1 MVNDCAYVGETI
13 LKYLS
18 ESVEKTHI
26 KRSRGLWSKTFGIAY
41 KIWKAEAD
49 VYHVHYLLQDCYLVN
64 FFGKKPLVGHA
75 HGSDLR
81 TTKNRFVLGSIVKSN
96 LKKSYKILVSTPD
109 LMETAQQYRKDAEYL
124 PNPVDGE
131 FFYPK
136 PLKRGKDKLKVLVAG
151 GSNWELKGTEIAMHA
166 LAKVRDVVKVSII
179 EYGGDLQRTLDLAR
193 SLGLEI
199 QVLPKVTH
207 DELNKHYWNAD
218 VVLDQF
224 KAGVFGLVSLEAIA
238 CGRPVIAY
246 ISSKYPE
253 YEALPLKDI
262 DSSEKIIEA
271 IKNTDDLTKI
281 WERQYTY
288 FKENHEAK
296 TVAARMLRI
305 YEELQGV

>member
-1 MVNDCAYVGETI
+1 
-13 LKYLS
+13 
-18 ESVEKTHI
+18 
-26 KRSRGLWSKTFGIAY
+26 
-41 KIWKAEAD
+41 
-49 VYHVHYLLQDCYLVN
+49 
-64 FFGKKPLVGHA
+64 
-75 HGSDLR
+75 
-81 TTKNRFVLGSIVKSN
+81 
-96 LKKSYKILVSTPD
+96 
-109 LMETAQQYRKDAEYL
+109 
-124 PNPVDGE
+124 
-131 FFYPK
+131 
-136 PLKRGKDKLKVLVAG
+136 
-151 GSNWELKGTEIAMHA
+151 MHA